1 MWPHLVILAMD
12 NTKVATSTWHTIVDN
27 SLNYQT
33 TTIPATGG
41 YKQIGHDGTSW
52 LKILWNNKVH
62 LCEATTAYCY
72 SDGELNMKLQYQT
85 SGWGSQD
92 YKAGVL
98 SISPQLFADMGLKHK
113 MPALRWYFDPCNLLC
128 WLRVN
133 ENLPKDSHKKKHV
146 DIHELKLSSLP
157 PLRFTKLHAK
167 YFTSHSPLA
176 QWNPTPQVHR
186 DPWHELCNHQNHRL
200 QTESYGDQ
208 QKKSIAQNEHSWFVA
223 AHHSLDLLFI
233 LLKFI

>member
-41 YKQIGHDGTSW
+41 YKQIGHDVTSW

-72 SDGELNMKLQYQT
+72 SDEELNMKLQYQM

-92 YKAGVL
+92 YKAGAL
-98 SISPQLFADMGLKHK
+98 SISPQLFADMGLKTQNASF
-113 MPALRWYFDPCNLLC
+113 MVILWPLQPSLLVKSK
-128 WLRVN
+128 WKFASRFSQEKTRGYPWVKTKQFASL
-133 ENLPKDSHKKKHV
+133 E
-146 DIHELKLSSLP
+146 IH
-157 PLRFTKLHAK
+157 
-167 YFTSHSPLA
+167 
-176 QWNPTPQVHR
+176 
-186 DPWHELCNHQNHRL
+186 
-200 QTESYGDQ
+200 
-208 QKKSIAQNEHSWFVA
+208 
-223 AHHSLDLLFI
+223 
-233 LLKFI
+233 